1 MNTWKNKTDKMK
13 QKPPI
18 NSKTI
23 LQRNPEQ
30 LFTKIDDEVVMLNI
44 KHEEYL
50 NLNCHA
56 SYIWQQLETP
66 RSFSELTDHLC
77 SVFDVEKKVCIQDTL
92 DFLTEFIEK
101 DIIQIIHEKPS

>member
-1 MNTWKNKTDKMK
+1 MK

-18 NSKTI
+18 NSNTI

-30 LFTKIDDEVVMLNI
+30 LFTMIDDEVVMLNI

-50 NLNCHA
+50 NLNSHA

-66 RSFSELTDHLC
+66 HSFSELIDHLC
-77 SVFDVEKKVCIQDTL
+77 SAFVVEKKVCIQDTL
-92 DFLTEFIEK
+92 DFISEFIER
-101 DIIQIIHEKPS
+101 DIIQIIHEKTS